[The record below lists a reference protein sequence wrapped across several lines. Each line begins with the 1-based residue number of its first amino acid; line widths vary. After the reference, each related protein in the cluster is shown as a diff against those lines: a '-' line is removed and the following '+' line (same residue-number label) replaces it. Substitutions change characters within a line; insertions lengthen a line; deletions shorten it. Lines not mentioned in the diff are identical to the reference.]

1 MIVMIM
7 IMTITQVIGIKMNQN
22 EEIKNGL
29 LALHEIDMAIEA
41 VQHSISK
48 LQVASKAIQRSLL
61 NARSNEDEELK

>member
-1 MIVMIM
+1 
-7 IMTITQVIGIKMNQN
+7 MNTN

-29 LALHEIDMAIEA
+29 LALHEIDMAIEE

-61 NARSNEDEELK
+61 NARSE